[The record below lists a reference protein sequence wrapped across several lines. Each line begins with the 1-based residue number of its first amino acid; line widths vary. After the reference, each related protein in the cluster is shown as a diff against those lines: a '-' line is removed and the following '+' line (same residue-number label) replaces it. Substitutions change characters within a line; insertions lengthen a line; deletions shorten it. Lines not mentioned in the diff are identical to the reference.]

1 MDNIHDLSSF
11 QLKNLFQ
18 IRACVISAR
27 KAKHLEVKTV
37 FTYYYANT
45 PLSQSERA
53 FYISYFI
60 K

>member
-1 MDNIHDLSSF
+1 MDNTQTLSSF

-18 IRACVISAR
+18 IRACLISAQ
-27 KAKHLEVKTV
+27 KAKHLEVTTM
-37 FTYYYANT
+37 FTYYYAYT

>member
-1 MDNIHDLSSF
+1 MDNIHGLSSF
-11 QLKNLFQ
+11 QLKNVFQ
-18 IRACVISAR
+18 IRACVISVR
-27 KAKHLEVKTV
+27 KAKHLEVTTV